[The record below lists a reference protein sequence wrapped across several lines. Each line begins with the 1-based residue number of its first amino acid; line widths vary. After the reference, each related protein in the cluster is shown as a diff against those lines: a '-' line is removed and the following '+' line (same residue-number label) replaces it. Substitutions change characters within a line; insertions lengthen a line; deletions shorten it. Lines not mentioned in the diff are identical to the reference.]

1 MTFDPTESNDTKVN
15 QLLDAHRESLIKRL
29 ADTISRDMP
38 AVLGIVD
45 QRIVL
50 ATLQAVQLDA
60 ELVERQYQRTIKDQG
75 AGK

>member
-1 MTFDPTESNDTKVN
+1 MTFDPTESNDAKIN
-15 QLLDAHRESLIKRL
+15 QLLDAQSLIKRL
-29 ADTISRDMP
+29 ADTVSRDMP